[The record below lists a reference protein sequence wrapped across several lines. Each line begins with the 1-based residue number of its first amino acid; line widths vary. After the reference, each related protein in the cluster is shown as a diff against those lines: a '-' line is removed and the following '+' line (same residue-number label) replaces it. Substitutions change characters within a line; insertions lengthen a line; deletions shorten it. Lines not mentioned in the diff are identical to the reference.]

1 MGDSP
6 AAVPGN
12 SRRRPASDLFRLSRR
27 SLLGL
32 IAVTGLAACGGEDDD
47 TAAEPSGTPAER
59 REVAT
64 DAYVFGYPL
73 MLIDTIRR
81 RALEYTSVNR
91 FQHTSSLPAS
101 SQRTVVRIDL
111 DNLYSV
117 AWLDLR
123 EEPVLF
129 EVPQIEDRYWVM
141 QILDA
146 WSNTAFTPTSVQ
158 PHAEPGASAPF
169 VYAVTGPGWTGT
181 LPPGAVQ
188 LPVPTADAWLYGR
201 IEVRGPDDVAAVRD
215 IQSRLRL
222 APLSAWTTPAAAE
235 ADSIP
240 ENQDWSESAGL
251 DLLDEM
257 PVRDFFE
264 RMCELMEENPP
275 AADDEPAV
283 ARFATIG
290 IRPGGSPEGVSTGE
304 LSAGVDAAKRKIA
317 AYVDPGSILRNG
329 WVLDLNVGRYG
340 TNYLLRAATARRGVG
355 ANLAAVVVYPAMFDE
370 ADDDGTPIEFTLRFE
385 PGQAPPVAAF
395 WSLTA
400 YGSEGYLVPNAADLH
415 TVGHPV
421 PPVFA
426 PDGSLEFTVQA
437 ADPGPAVPRSN
448 WLPIPERGQFSLVMR
463 LYEPDRQVLDGEW
476 FPPPLMP

>member
-1 MGDSP
+1 MPMGDSP

-12 SRRRPASDLFRLSRR
+12 SRRGPASDRFRLSRR

-32 IAVTGLAACGGEDDD
+32 IAVTGLAACGGENDD
-47 TAAEPSGTPAER
+47 TAGEPSGTPAER

-141 QILDA
+141 QVLDA

-181 LPPGAVQ
+181 LPPGAGQ

-251 DLLDEM
+251 DILDEM
-257 PVRDFFE
+257 PARDFFE
-264 RMCELMEENPP
+264 RMCELM
-275 AADDEPAV
+275 
-283 ARFATIG
+283 
-290 IRPGGSPEGVSTGE
+290 
-304 LSAGVDAAKRKIA
+304 
-317 AYVDPGSILRNG
+317 
-329 WVLDLNVGRYG
+329 
-340 TNYLLRAATARRGVG
+340 
-355 ANLAAVVVYPAMFDE
+355 
-370 ADDDGTPIEFTLRFE
+370 
-385 PGQAPPVAAF
+385 
-395 WSLTA
+395 
-400 YGSEGYLVPNAADLH
+400 
-415 TVGHPV
+415 
-421 PPVFA
+421 
-426 PDGSLEFTVQA
+426 
-437 ADPGPAVPRSN
+437 
-448 WLPIPERGQFSLVMR
+448 
-463 LYEPDRQVLDGEW
+463 
-476 FPPPLMP
+476 